1 MATRPPIVT
10 NDPGLSLTN
19 AVILSSP
26 TPLLLLDDDLRIAGA
41 STSFCDAFQIEAS
54 AAIGVPLLE
63 LGAGEWDLP
72 ELRALLM
79 ATAAGIAQVGG
90 LQIEVERLESN
101 TRSLCIH
108 AKIIDYGDLSRPRL
122 LVAVADI
129 TAARANDRAKVE
141 VIERLEILLRE
152 VRHRVANSLQIVSA
166 VLLQNAGR
174 TKSAEARS
182 SLTAAH
188 NRVMSVATLE
198 RQLSTSEDGDQSV
211 DLRAYFESLCESIVA
226 SMIGDAK
233 TVALVVTGGGS
244 VPSRVSVSLGLIVT
258 ELVIN
263 ALKYAFPK
271 GRAGRIEIGYQAHGP
286 NWSLTIKDDGF
297 GMPADPTSIR
307 TGLGTSIVRA
317 LARQLQATVVAESA
331 TSGTI
336 ISIGH
341 SQVALVKDGSVADE
355 RQKTLMIVEDE
366 ILVAMTLRDELE
378 RAGYHVL
385 DLTDRHEQAVAVARK
400 SFPDLALVNIQ
411 LGGRDDGIELAKRL
425 KALNIPVL
433 LISGQVSRAQSAKTV
448 AIASMPKPYSA
459 LEMAHA
465 VSYLLAHL
473 RGDER
478 LTRPEG
484 LEVFD
489 ETERDLA
496 PAAL

>member
-1 MATRPPIVT
+1 
-10 NDPGLSLTN
+10 
-19 AVILSSP
+19 
-26 TPLLLLDDDLRIAGA
+26 
-41 STSFCDAFQIEAS
+41 
-54 AAIGVPLLE
+54 
-63 LGAGEWDLP
+63 
-72 ELRALLM
+72 
-79 ATAAGIAQVGG
+79 
-90 LQIEVERLESN
+90 
-101 TRSLCIH
+101 
-108 AKIIDYGDLSRPRL
+108 
-122 LVAVADI
+122 
-129 TAARANDRAKVE
+129 
-141 VIERLEILLRE
+141 
-152 VRHRVANSLQIVSA
+152 
-166 VLLQNAGR
+166 
-174 TKSAEARS
+174 
-182 SLTAAH
+182 
-188 NRVMSVATLE
+188 
-198 RQLSTSEDGDQSV
+198 
-211 DLRAYFESLCESIVA
+211 
-226 SMIGDAK
+226 MIGDAK
-233 TVALVVTGGGS
+233 MVALVVTGGGS

-271 GRAGRIEIGYQAHGP
+271 GRAGRIEVGYQAHGP
-286 NWSLTIKDDGF
+286 NWSLTVKDDGV
-297 GMPADPTSIR
+297 GMPADSVSIR
-307 TGLGTSIVRA
+307 TGLGTSIVQA
-317 LARQLQATVVAESA
+317 LARQLQATVVAGSA
-331 TSGTI
+331 TPGTI
-336 ISIGH
+336 VSIEH
-341 SQVALVKDGSVADE
+341 SQVALVKDGLVADG